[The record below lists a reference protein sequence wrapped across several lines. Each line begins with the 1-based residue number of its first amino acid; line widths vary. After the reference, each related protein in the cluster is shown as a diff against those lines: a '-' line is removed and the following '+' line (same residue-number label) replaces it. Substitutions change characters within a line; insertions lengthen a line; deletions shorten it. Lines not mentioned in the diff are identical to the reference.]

1 MLQTLLC
8 IPRYHTPSQLR
19 KVFAP
24 DWKNQ
29 VLCISQAII
38 RNVNHQEILL
48 PWKKKKQSLKKSTE
62 KETSLTAGFSKWC
75 ELFLGVVQAFS
86 LHSLFVFIKL
96 ILYKRAFEARDL
108 HFMILKK
115 LEKRSK
121 FRNILLNCG
130 KQLYYNRNPFASSI
144 FSTKGK

>member
-19 KVFAP
+19 KVFAA

-48 PWKKKKQSLKKSTE
+48 LWKKQSLKKSIG
-62 KETSLTAGFSKWC
+62 KETSLTAGFSKRC

-96 ILYKRAFEARDL
+96 ILYKRAFEACDL
-108 HFMILKK
+108 HFMIFKK

-130 KQLYYNRNPFASSI
+130 KQLYYNRNPFASSV